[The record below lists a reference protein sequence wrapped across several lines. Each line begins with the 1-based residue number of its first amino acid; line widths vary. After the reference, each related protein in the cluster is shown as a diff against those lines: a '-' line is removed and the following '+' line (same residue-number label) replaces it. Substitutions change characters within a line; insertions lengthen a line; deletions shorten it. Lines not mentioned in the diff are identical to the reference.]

1 MPNKEETEKD
11 ANKTKR
17 GYVPMKILLSLNEAC
32 DLLNEGIVSGKYKT
46 KGHMAAY
53 TSKQNIGAITGGNI
67 SAETEWESNPWYIS
81 TFKLKEYAL
90 HGIVPYSCGE
100 SVTEMRF
107 EYQDIIKLRADIK
120 KLRLQCEKTQKQY
133 PKRRQCFFL
142 MMAAGTISLLGPFV
156 LILVSILWAAS
167 SEKISGNSTLSA
179 AKAVIQ
185 NAVNVANAIVM
196 RIRGAFRISHP
207 SFSNLSRFVNAS
219 KAVHFVVR
227 QQQYFAKR
235 FPLIAHHN
243 KPVL

>member
-167 SEKISGNSTLSA
+167 SEKISYQRTQEI
-179 AKAVIQ
+179 IQ
-185 NAVNVANAIVM
+185 NETPIFNGIM
-196 RIRGAFRISHP
+196 QP
-207 SFSNLSRFVNAS
+207 
-219 KAVHFVVR
+219 K
-227 QQQYFAKR
+227 
-235 FPLIAHHN
+235 PLI
-243 KPVL
+243 VLGIILVVSISVWIITFTYDSIQKEKIAKQYIARLQSPKALLNFLKARKK